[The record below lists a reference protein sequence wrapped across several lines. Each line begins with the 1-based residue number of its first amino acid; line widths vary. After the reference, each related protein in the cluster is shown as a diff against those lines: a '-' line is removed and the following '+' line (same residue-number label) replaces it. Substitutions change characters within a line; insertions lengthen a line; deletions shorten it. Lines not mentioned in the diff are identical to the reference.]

1 MMAEITGDSAS
12 ARVWARRA
20 AAGADGDGYRVVAL
34 CRLAAVFRGVREPSA
49 HAEFVE
55 RACELYSTLDI
66 RDLSADLQQLPLY
79 IAEEVAHAKMRK
91 QAESLLAQY
100 RELIRPALKSS
111 SGDSDRYDAMEQ
123 YVEAVLFDACGESTK
138 AVRTFSAAYNVLAR
152 LGYRRR
158 ATMVALR
165 LARLT
170 GKKRYVEYA
179 GTALRDVSGQFW
191 MARELRELLPS
202 STTSVTEMELAIL
215 RLLVRGKT
223 YKEIGALRR
232 SSWKTVANHVQ
243 ALFRKFG
250 VNSRGELAAEAMR
263 RRLVTFHGTSG
274 AR

>member
-1 MMAEITGDSAS
+1 
-12 ARVWARRA
+12 
-20 AAGADGDGYRVVAL
+20 L
-34 CRLAAVFRGVREPSA
+34 
-49 HAEFVE
+49 
-55 RACELYSTLDI
+55 
-66 RDLSADLQQLPLY
+66 
-79 IAEEVAHAKMRK
+79 
-91 QAESLLAQY
+91 
-100 RELIRPALKSS
+100 
-111 SGDSDRYDAMEQ
+111 EQ

-138 AVRTFSAAYNVLAR
+138 AVCTFSAAYNVLAR

-170 GKKRYVEYA
+170 GKKRCVEYA
-179 GTALRDVSGQFW
+179 GTPLRDVSEQFW

-202 STTSVTEMELAIL
+202 STPSVTETELAIL